1 MANISLIH
9 ILLTEETRHMIG
21 ENEFRMMRKQAFIIN
36 T

>member
-1 MANISLIH
+1 
-9 ILLTEETRHMIG
+9 MIG